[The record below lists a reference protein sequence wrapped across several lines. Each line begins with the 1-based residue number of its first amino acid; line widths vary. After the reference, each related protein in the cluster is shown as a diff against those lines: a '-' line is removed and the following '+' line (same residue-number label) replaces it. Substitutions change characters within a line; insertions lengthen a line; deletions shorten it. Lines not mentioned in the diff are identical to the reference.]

1 MADQSLITDR
11 DINVL
16 ACKCGALV
24 GNHFIDEVYS
34 PLNPSVWL
42 KMLYNGVS
50 WDPDSLFILD
60 GVCNGFCVI
69 EPGTRVPDKMNNIL
83 LKELAADK
91 ISIAKEKPH

>member
-1 MADQSLITDR
+1 MLS
-11 DINVL
+11 
-16 ACKCGALV
+16 
-24 GNHFIDEVYS
+24 
-34 PLNPSVWL
+34 LNPSVWL

-50 WDPDSLFILD
+50 WDPVSLFILD

-69 EPGTRVPDKMNNIL
+69 DPGTTVHLYERKNYNSCLKASNADKMNNIL